1 MPSPL
6 LVAALKS
13 FYAVARCG
21 TVTRAAAQL
30 GVSQPTVT
38 GQLRQLESRYGIELF
53 HRQGRGLRL
62 SDAGHRLMPLVERLV
77 QQESEIEFRLRDA
90 SELREGQLRVGAT
103 GPFYIMETVRQYN
116 QRYPGVELNLSIGNS
131 QSMLQALHEYRI
143 DVATSSYAL
152 DDKHLYRRMIAADPL
167 RVVVHREHALAA
179 RGEVR
184 LADLAPYTL
193 LLREPG
199 SMTRQLT
206 EQALADAAVSP
217 ARVLEIGSRESIRQA
232 VLCNLGL
239 SLIPAR
245 EVPAHPQLAAL
256 ALADARILMHEYLYC
271 LRERQPVQL
280 IARFLELAPL
290 AAEPPSALDAPP
302 TEAPAAP

>member
-6 LVAALKS
+6 LVAELKS

-21 TVTRAAAQL
+21 SVTKAASQL

-53 HRQGRGLRL
+53 YRQGRSLRL
-62 SDAGHRLMPLVERLV
+62 SDAGHRLMPLVEQLML
-77 QQESEIEFRLRDA
+77 QESEIEFRLRDA
-90 SELREGQLRVGAT
+90 CELREGNLRIGAT
-103 GPFYIMETVRQYN
+103 GPFYIMDTVRRYN
-116 QRYPGVELNLSIGNS
+116 ERYPGIELQLTIGNS

-143 DVATSSYAL
+143 EIATSSYATE
-152 DDKHLYRRMIAADPL
+152 DKHLYRRTIAADPL
-167 RVVVHREHALAA
+167 RVVVHREHPLADRA
-179 RGEVR
+179 SIS
-184 LADLAPYTL
+184 LADLRPYTL

-206 EQALADAAVSP
+206 EQALAEAGVTP
-217 ARVLEIGSRESIRQA
+217 ATILEIGSRESIRQA

-245 EVPAHPQLAAL
+245 EAPAHPQLAAL
-256 ALADARILMHEYLYC
+256 ELSGTRIMMHEYLYC

-280 IARFLELAPL
+280 IARFLELAPQ
-290 AAEPPSALDAPP
+290 
-302 TEAPAAP
+302 T